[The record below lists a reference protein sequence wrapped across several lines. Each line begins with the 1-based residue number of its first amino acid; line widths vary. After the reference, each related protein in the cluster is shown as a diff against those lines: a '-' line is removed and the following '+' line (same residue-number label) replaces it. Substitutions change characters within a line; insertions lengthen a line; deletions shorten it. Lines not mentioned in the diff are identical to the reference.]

1 MKPEFTLTDRY
12 ANAVRGSVCSLLL
25 DISKLGRT
33 LASVPIGANERP
45 GSMNAPLDPRVREC

>member
-12 ANAVRGSVCSLLL
+12 ANAVRGSLCSLLL

-45 GSMNAPLDPRVREC
+45 GSMNAPCGSACS